1 MTMNTNFKQVLILFS
16 FCCLSYEVCAQSYKY
31 PFQDPSTV
39 LEERV
44 SDLVSRMTLDEKI
57 AQMMY
62 QSPAIE
68 RLGVPSYNWWNE
80 CLHGVARAG
89 QATVFP
95 QGIGMAAAFD
105 SDLMFRIAD
114 AISDEARAKHH
125 DFVRQGKRG
134 IYQGLTFW
142 TPNINIFR
150 DPRWGRGQETYG
162 EDPFLSGKLA
172 LPFVK
177 GLQGNDPTYLKTVAT
192 IKHFAVHSGPEP
204 SRHEFNAQTSEKD
217 LIETYL
223 PAFKEVVE
231 NTNVESVMCAYNRF
245 RGEAC
250 CGSSELLQEYLRNRW
265 GFKGYVVSDCGA
277 IRDFYSD
284 HKISADAAEASALA
298 VKRGTDLNCGV
309 AYRGLKEAVNR
320 KLITEQEIDQS
331 VMKLFRARFKL
342 GMFDPVESVP
352 YARIPMSEV
361 DSERNRK
368 IALEAARKSVVLL
381 KNDGLLPL
389 KKTVQKVAVIG
400 PVANDDETLWGN
412 YCGYNK
418 DGVTV
423 LEGIRQKLPGAMVSH
438 EMGCELSEDFPQLE
452 SVPGHLLFTDAAGQT
467 KGVKAA
473 YYNNPNLWGSPK
485 HEVIEKDINKVW
497 WDKASYA
504 DLPADNFGACFE
516 TFMRIPEAGK
526 YALGIEGLYGYKFF
540 VNDSLVSAYSN
551 VHHPRKYFYLRQCK
565 AGEMI
570 KVRIEYRHEIVNHAL
585 IKLLWGRSDND
596 VLMKRAI
603 AVARKSD
610 VVVLCMG
617 INQNLEGEEMTVKT
631 TGFAGGDRTEID
643 LPDTQ
648 QRLIKEIRKLR
659 KPTVLVLQNGSPL
672 SIPVEDKEMNAVV
685 EGWYGGQ
692 SAGTAIADVL
702 FGDYNPSGRLP
713 VTVYKSLDQLP
724 HFDDYSMQGRTYRYF
739 TGIPLYEFGYGLSY
753 TIFKYDNLIIP
764 ATLATN
770 ESVEVSVD
778 ITNSGSMDGDEV
790 AQLYLS
796 HDGLP
801 FKTPIRSLKGFQRI
815 SLKKG
820 ETRTV
825 HFTLNSEEL
834 SVVNQDGRVL
844 VMPCKVTVS
853 VGGKQ
858 PDGVALKKGIVV
870 EKQMDLVGEPVN
882 L

>member
-1 MTMNTNFKQVLILFS
+1 MAMNTTFKQLIAIFS
-16 FCCLSYEVCAQSYKY
+16 LCCSSHSAVAQPYKY
-31 PFQDPSTV
+31 PFQNPSV
-39 LEERV
+39 ALEERV
-44 SDLVSRMTLDEKI
+44 TDLVSRMTLDEKI

-62 QSPAIE
+62 QAPAIE

-105 SDLMFRIAD
+105 TDLMFRIAD

-177 GLQGNDPTYLKTVAT
+177 GLQGNDPNYLKTVAT

-204 SRHEFNAQTSEKD
+204 LRHKFDAQSTQKD
-217 LIETYL
+217 LMETYL

-231 NTNVESVMCAYNRF
+231 NTHVESVMCAYNRF

-250 CGSSELLQEYLRNRW
+250 CGSSELLQDYLRNRW

-277 IRDFYSD
+277 IADFYTD

-309 AYRGLKEAVNR
+309 AYRGLKEAVQR
-320 KLITEQEIDQS
+320 GLITESEIDQS
-331 VMKLFRARFKL
+331 VIKLFRARFKL
-342 GMFDPVESVP
+342 GMFDPESIVR

-361 DSERNRK
+361 DSERNRQ
-368 IALEAARKSVVLL
+368 IALEAAHKSIVLL
-381 KNDGLLPL
+381 KNDGMLPL
-389 KKTVQKVAVIG
+389 KKSVKRVAVIG
-400 PVANDDETLWGN
+400 PTANDEETLWGN

-418 DGVTV
+418 NGVTV
-423 LEGIRQKLPGAMVSH
+423 LQGIREKLPKADISFEV
-438 EMGCELSEDFPQLE
+438 GCELSESFPQLE
-452 SVPGHLLFTDAAGQT
+452 PIPGDVLFADASQQV
-467 KGVKAA
+467 KGAKAS
-473 YYNNPNLWGSPK
+473 YYNNPNLWGTPK
-485 HEVIEKDINKVW
+485 HETIEKEINKVW
-497 WDKASYA
+497 GDKAPYE
-504 DLPADNFGACFE
+504 DIPADNFGARFE
-516 TFMRIPEAGK
+516 TYIKVPEDGK
-526 YALGIEGLYGYKFF
+526 YALGIEGYYGYEFY
-540 VNDSLVSAYSN
+540 VNDSLVFKYSS
-551 VHHPRKYFYLRQCK
+551 VHHPRKKFYLRQCK
-565 AGEMI
+565 AGEMV
-570 KVRIEYRHEIVNHAL
+570 KVKIEYRHEIVNHAL

-596 VLMKRAI
+596 VLMKRAM
-603 AVARKSD
+603 AAARQSD

-631 TGFAGGDRTEID
+631 KGFAGGDRTEID

-648 QRLIKEIRKLR
+648 QELIKQIRKLG

-672 SIPVEDKEMNAVV
+672 SIPVEDREVNAVV

-713 VTVYKSLDQLP
+713 VTVYRSLDQLP
-724 HFDDYSMQGRTYRYF
+724 GFEDYSMKGRTYRYF
-739 TGIPLYEFGYGLSY
+739 TGKPLYEFGYGLSY
-753 TIFKYDNLIIP
+753 TTFKYSNLTVP
-764 ATLATN
+764 VSLPTNKAT
-770 ESVEVSVD
+770 EVSVD
-778 ITNSGSMDGDEV
+778 VTNTGGMDGDEV
-790 AQLYLS
+790 VQLYLS
-796 HDGLP
+796 YDGLP
-801 FKTPIRSLKGFQRI
+801 FETPIRSLKGFQRV

-825 HFTLNSEEL
+825 RFTLNSEEL
-834 SVVNQDGRVL
+834 SVVSQEGRVL

-858 PDGVALKKGIVV
+858 PDGAALKKGIVV
-870 EKQMDLVGEPVN
+870 KKQIDLVGEPVN

>member
-1 MTMNTNFKQVLILFS
+1 MNTNLKQVPLLLLL
-16 FCCLSYEVCAQSYKY
+16 CCLSYRISAQPYKY
-31 PFQDPSTV
+31 PFQNPSLTT
-39 LEERV
+39 EERV
-44 SDLVSRMTLDEKI
+44 TDLVSRMTLDEKI
-57 AQMMY
+57 SQMMY
-62 QSPAIE
+62 QAPAIE

-105 SDLMFRIAD
+105 TDLMYRIAN

-177 GLQGNDPTYLKTVAT
+177 GLQGNDLHYLKTVAT

-204 SRHEFNAQTSEKD
+204 SRHKFDAQSSQKD

-245 RGEAC
+245 RGQAC
-250 CGSSELLQEYLRNRW
+250 CGSSELLQDYLRDRW

-277 IRDFYSD
+277 IADFYTD
-284 HKISADAAEASALA
+284 HNISADAAEASALA

-309 AYRGLKEAVNR
+309 AYRGLKEAVQR
-320 KLITEQEIDQS
+320 GLITEAEIDQS
-331 VMKLFRARFKL
+331 VMKLFRARFRL
-342 GMFDPVESVP
+342 GMFDPESIVN

-361 DSERNRK
+361 DSDRNRK
-368 IALEAARKSVVLL
+368 IALEAAQKSIVLL
-381 KNDGLLPL
+381 KNDGTLPL
-389 KKTVQKVAVIG
+389 KKAVKRVAVIG
-400 PVANDDETLWGN
+400 PTADDDETLWGN

-418 DGVTV
+418 NGVT
-423 LEGIRQKLPGAMVSH
+423 LLKGIKEKLPNADVTF
-438 EMGCELSEDFPQLE
+438 EVGCELSESFPQLE
-452 SVPGHLLFTDAAGQT
+452 IIPENALFADAHQQV
-467 KGVKAA
+467 KGVKAS

-485 HEVIEKDINKVW
+485 HEVIEKNINHVW
-497 WDKASYA
+497 WDKAPYE
-504 DLPADNFGACFE
+504 DIPADNFGACFE
-516 TFMRIPEAGK
+516 TYVKIPENGR
-526 YALGIEGLYGYKFF
+526 YALGTEGYYGYKLY
-540 VNDSLVSAYSN
+540 VNDSLICKYSS

-570 KVRIEYRHEIVNHAL
+570 KVKIEYRHEMVNHAL
-585 IKLLWGRSDND
+585 MKLLWGRSDND
-596 VLMKRAI
+596 VLLKKAI
-603 AVARKSD
+603 AAARKSD

-631 TGFAGGDRTEID
+631 KGFAGGDRTEID

-648 QRLIKEIRKLR
+648 RRLIKEICKLR

-672 SIPVEDKEMNAVV
+672 SIPVEDAEVNAVV

-692 SAGTAIADVL
+692 SAGTAIANVL
-702 FGDYNPSGRLP
+702 FGDCNPSGRLP

-724 HFDDYSMQGRTYRYF
+724 DFEDYSMKGRTYRYF
-739 TGIPLYEFGYGLSY
+739 TGKPLYEFGYGLSY
-753 TIFKYDNLIIP
+753 TTFKYSNLMMP

-770 ESVEVSVD
+770 KSVEIAVD
-778 ITNSGSMDGDEV
+778 VTNSGKMDGDEV
-790 AQLYLS
+790 VQLYLS
-796 HDGLP
+796 YSGLS
-801 FKTPIRSLKGFQRI
+801 FETPIRSLKGFQRVF
-815 SLKKG
+815 LKKG

-834 SVVNQDGRVL
+834 SVVNQEGRVL
-844 VMPCKVTVS
+844 VMPGKVTVS

-858 PDGVALKKGIVV
+858 PDSTALKSGVVV
-870 EKQMDLVGEPVN
+870 EKQMDLVGDPVN